1 MHLASFVFT
10 FHYEK
15 SLRKRII
22 PVSSESGKID
32 CAKEKKKV
40 NEAKFCSNFNLSPHK
55 LNQ

>member
-15 SLRKRII
+15 SLRKRRI
-22 PVSSESGKID
+22 PVSSESRKID
-32 CAKEKKKV
+32 SPKEKGEV
-40 NEAKFCSNFNLSPHK
+40 NEAKFCSNFNLSPYK